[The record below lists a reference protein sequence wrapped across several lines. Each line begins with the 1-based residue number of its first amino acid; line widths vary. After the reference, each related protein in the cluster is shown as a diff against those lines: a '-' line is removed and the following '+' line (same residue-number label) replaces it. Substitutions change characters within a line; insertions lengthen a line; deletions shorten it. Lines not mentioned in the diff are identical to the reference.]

1 MLAQEAGDFGTAWLL
16 TGAACN
22 MCLAL
27 ELHRKEDS
35 SRGSSLSTSREAYY
49 CFTLCYMHDKGLA
62 MNLGQSPHL
71 PDCMIEIDILK
82 PPNRVEPSLDN
93 FRIYLELAKIQ
104 SRINID
110 LRSTSTSTE
119 QANLI
124 SGTLVK
130 MDYIWAL
137 NNQVTERKSIGTEQY
152 QMNQLTRSLVENQF
166 PEIQQRQ
173 I

>member
-1 MLAQEAGDFGTAWLL
+1 
-16 TGAACN
+16 
-22 MCLAL
+22 
-27 ELHRKEDS
+27 
-35 SRGSSLSTSREAYY
+35 
-49 CFTLCYMHDKGLA
+49 MHDKGLA

-82 PPNRVEPSLDN
+82 PPNRAESSLDN

-104 SRINID
+104 SRINLD
-110 LRSTSTSTE
+110 LRSASTSTE

-137 NNQVTERKSIGTEQY
+137 NNQVSEQMSIGTEPNQT
-152 QMNQLTRSLVENQF
+152 NQLTRNLVENQF
-166 PEIQQRQ
+166 AKVQQRQ